1 MNFLKN
7 NSYDIVRFFINQM
20 GIMIFSLVLYISCGF
35 VEDVS
40 VKTSLKLVVSI
51 GSTLFYF
58 ALLYYAAWE
67 CGAKDKVRIDAGRQ
81 KKIPFKGALMS
92 LVANSLNLILAISAL
107 ICIAVYINSPELHGA
122 PSALGNAAGILSSVY
137 HFISAMFIGIADAFS
152 SLAEGLLA
160 DLLGSVAFI
169 IMYVVTIAVTG
180 FGYFMGVRDYRI
192 TSLFSSANTQRKN

>member
-40 VKTSLKLVVSI
+40 VKASLRLAVSI

-67 CGAKDKVRIDAGRQ
+67 CGAKDKVRIDSGRL
-81 KKIPFKGALMS
+81 KRIPFKGALMS
-92 LVANSLNLILAISAL
+92 LVANSLNIIIAISAL
-107 ICIAVYINSPELHGA
+107 ICITVYINSPELHSA
-122 PSALGNAAGILSSVY
+122 PSSLGNAAGILSSVY
-137 HFISAMFIGIADAFS
+137 HFISAMFIGIANAFS
-152 SLAEGLLA
+152 SLAEGLVA
-160 DLLGSVAFI
+160 DLIGCITFI
-169 IMYVVTIAVTG
+169 AMYLVTVAVTG

-192 TSLFSSANTQRKN
+192 SSLFSFNQNKYKS

>member
-40 VKTSLKLVVSI
+40 VRSNLQLVVSI

-67 CGAKDKVRIDAGRQ
+67 CGAKDKVRIDAGRL
-81 KKIPFKGALMS
+81 KKLPFKGALMS
-92 LVANSLNLILAISAL
+92 LVANSLNLILSITAL
-107 ICIAVYINSPELHGA
+107 VCIIIYIGSPELHSDT
-122 PSALGNAAGILSSVY
+122 SALGNAVGILSSVY
-137 HFISAMFIGIADAFS
+137 HFISAMFIGIANAFS
-152 SLAEGLLA
+152 TLAEGLYA
-160 DLLGSVAFI
+160 NLLGCIAFI
-169 IMYVVTIAVTG
+169 IMYFVTIAVTG

-192 TSLFSSANTQRKN
+192 SSLFSSRPNGARD